1 VESSDLPRPLRRR
14 GVPGGNFFRR
24 RWAMRIL
31 RDFLLAIRTVVALPF
46 IILLL
51 VVLKIFL
58 RDMDIAED

>member
-1 VESSDLPRPLRRR
+1 
-14 GVPGGNFFRR
+14 
-24 RWAMRIL
+24 MRIL